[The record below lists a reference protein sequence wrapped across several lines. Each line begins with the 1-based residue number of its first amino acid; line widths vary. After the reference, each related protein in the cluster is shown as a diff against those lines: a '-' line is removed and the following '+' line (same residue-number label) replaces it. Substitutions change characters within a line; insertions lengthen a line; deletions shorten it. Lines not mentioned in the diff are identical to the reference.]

1 MRRFLR
7 KPASE
12 RDPLTVTMSGVRLG
26 ERVLQIGSGDARSIA
41 LIATKAGLTGT
52 AAIVVADDDAAVR
65 IRRAVTDAGALVD
78 LRIVAEGG
86 LPYDDASF
94 DAVVIHD
101 VSAVTEG
108 QGDRPA
114 HWLHECHR
122 LLRSGGRIVTI
133 EPGTP
138 VGLRSLFAGRRSP
151 KDLVGQVEGGGP
163 AFKALR
169 AAGFTTVR
177 DLADREGLHFIE
189 GFKTD

>member
-1 MRRFLR
+1 
-7 KPASE
+7 
-12 RDPLTVTMSGVRLG
+12 MSGVRLG

-41 LIATKAGLTGT
+41 LIAAKTGLTGT
-52 AAIVVADDDAAVR
+52 AAIVVADDHAAVR

-78 LRIVAEGG
+78 LRVVAESG
-86 LPYDDASF
+86 LPFDDASF

-101 VSAVTEG
+101 VSAIAEG
-108 QGDRPA
+108 QGDRPT

-133 EPGTP
+133 ERGTP
-138 VGLRSLFAGRRSP
+138 VGLRSLFAGRPSP
-151 KDLVGQVEGGGP
+151 EDRIVRFGDGGP
-163 AFKALR
+163 TSKALR

-177 DLADREGLHFIE
+177 DLADREGLRFTE

>member
-26 ERVLQIGSGDARSIA
+26 ERVLQFGSGDARSIA
-41 LIATKAGLTGT
+41 LIAAKTGLTGT
-52 AAIVVADDDAAVR
+52 AAIVVVDDHAAVR

-78 LRIVAEGG
+78 LRVVAEGR
-86 LPYDDASF
+86 LPFDDASF

-101 VSAVTEG
+101 VSAITEG
-108 QGDRPA
+108 QGDRPT

-133 EPGTP
+133 ERGTP
-138 VGLRSLFAGRRSP
+138 VGLRSLFAGRPSP
-151 KDLVGQVEGGGP
+151 EDRIVRVGSGWPTFE
-163 AFKALR
+163 ALR

-177 DLADREGLHFIE
+177 DLADREGLRFTE